1 MESVKIIIIF
11 YLITGSLAHSSD
23 YTQLRFLDQL
33 IDIIQKDRPI
43 ETILMF
49 WQSEDKTCTL
59 QRWSPSGIPFLRFN
73 ELARMRL
80 RGKFNSQALA
90 IVCLREDSESD
101 SELLKLVAEAFDTM
115 RQERI
120 ILWMQRKPTKKFLE
134 GLSRQ
139 ADSFKFTMMMVLEMA
154 HLQDMEI
161 IQFAKRC
168 NASLK
173 VHDGIHE
180 DRFDVKLNPQ
190 ILTMQKFNN
199 DIEVLTWVWYLLC
212 VYGSFVLV
220 ELFILVVTR
229 RITGV
234 PHRLN
239 LWNPLL
245 NLRAFCAI
253 LGLSFPELR
262 RASLSLRQ
270 LFLAMTVFGFIFSNF
285 FSCKLSALVTKPI
298 EHAQVRNFEEL
309 RASGMTTVMD
319 VYLRSYIE
327 REINPEFF
335 NLVVPKVITVEHP
348 ELISRGNKIY
358 CDSQDLVITEGL
370 PWVYVTQNNS
380 FYKRPLSD
388 FLMIILETGIS
399 KYWMKSIHDNYMKS
413 QNIKPQMDKSNVVP
427 ISPDYLCWLWHM
439 LFVGYGIATVAFLF
453 EIALKNRRM
462 RIKRPRTISDTS
474 V

>member
-199 DIEVLTWVWYLLC
+199 DMYFVNSWPSSSLMIVVPCSSQLTVAEIIKQRGPDLG
-212 VYGSFVLV
+212 VVPFVRLR
-220 ELFILVVTR
+220 ILRV
-229 RITGV
+229 
-234 PHRLN
+234 
-239 LWNPLL
+239 
-245 NLRAFCAI
+245 
-253 LGLSFPELR
+253 GLSFPELR

-298 EHAQVRNFEEL
+298 EHAQ
-309 RASGMTTVMD
+309 
-319 VYLRSYIE
+319 
-327 REINPEFF
+327 
-335 NLVVPKVITVEHP
+335 
-348 ELISRGNKIY
+348 ISRGNKIY